1 MEKWQN
7 KVSLVTGASQGLG
20 KCIAHTLAKYEMIV
34 VACDIRMNELEE
46 SLKNCKIKP
55 GNAGFIDPVKCDI
68 SKVDD
73 ILKLFKYIEQKY
85 KTLHACVNNAG
96 GGFLDYFLP
105 IQDKEGNYDG
115 KKEEKEKDRIYKG
128 WKHILEV
135 NILGTSICSKEAIN
149 LMAKSGVKDGL
160 IVNVS
165 SILGQSVH
173 LTEMNKSVF
182 YNHMYIA
189 TKHALT
195 AITQCLRLEVQQH
208 SYAKA
213 TRIVTIYPG
222 IIKTEFTDNIQN
234 EGSHFKNKFTIGDF
248 KQAFLRKLHLT
259 PEDVYDAL
267 LDAFKCNNSVQMDA
281 ITISPVRTPGK
292 LF

>member
-1 MEKWQN
+1 MEKWKN
-7 KVSLVTGASQGLG
+7 KVALVTGASQGLG
-20 KCIAHTLAKYEMIV
+20 KCIANTLAKNGMIV
-34 VACDIRMNELEE
+34 VACDIRMDGLEE

-73 ILKLFKYIEQKY
+73 ILKLFKYIEHKY

-115 KKEEKEKDRIYKG
+115 NKEEKEKDRIYKG

-135 NILGTSICSKEAIN
+135 NILGTLICSKEAIN
-149 LMAKSGVKDGL
+149 LMAKSGVKNGL

-165 SILGQSVH
+165 SILGQRVH
-173 LTEMNKSVF
+173 LFEMNQNTGY

-189 TKHALT
+189 TKHAIT
-195 AITQCLRLEVQQH
+195 AMTQCLRLEVQQH
-208 SYAKA
+208 SYANA

-222 IIKTEFTDNIQN
+222 TIKTEIIDNVQD
-234 EGSHFKNKFTIGDF
+234 EV
-248 KQAFLRKLHLT
+248 KLVSSKIFYEKYSYLT
-259 PEDVYDAL
+259 PDDVCDAML
-267 LDAFKCNNSVQMDA
+267 AAFKCNDSVQMDA
-281 ITISPVRTPGK
+281 ITIIPVRAPGK

>member
-7 KVSLVTGASQGLG
+7 KVALVTGASQGLG
-20 KCIAHTLAKYEMIV
+20 KCIANTLAKNGMIV
-34 VACDIRMNELEE
+34 VACDKRMDGLEE

-68 SKVDD
+68 SKIDD

-105 IQDKEGNYDG
+105 IKDKEGNYDG
-115 KKEEKEKDRIYKG
+115 KREEKEKDRIYKG

-135 NILGTSICSKEAIN
+135 NVLGTSICSKEAIN

-160 IVNVS
+160 IVNMCSVVGQKV
-165 SILGQSVH
+165 ILMKMD
-173 LTEMNKSVF
+173 EKSGF

-189 TKHALT
+189 TKHAI
-195 AITQCLRLEVQQH
+195 AAMTQCLRLEVQTH
-208 SYAKA
+208 PYANA

-222 IIKTEFTDNIQN
+222 IVKTDFIDNVQD
-234 EGSHFKNKFTIGDF
+234 EVKVVSS
-248 KQAFLRKLHLT
+248 KLIYENFSYLT
-259 PEDVYDAL
+259 PEDVCDAML
-267 LDAFKCNNSVQMDA
+267 AAFKCNNLVQMDA
-281 ITISPVRTPGK
+281 ITVTPVRTPGK